1 MLEGILVL
9 HTCIHQPFKTIT
21 MPSVKLVAEL
31 IQVTLQE
38 PCVDIMEHIKQFVYM
53 QKYKEFLK
61 IPNF

>member
-38 PCVDIMEHIKQFVYM
+38 LCIDVMEHI
-53 QKYKEFLK
+53 
-61 IPNF
+61 